1 MPVVLTDFD
10 KAVRKANRNPTPI
23 ERKQLRAPAITH
35 DLRRAVA
42 AKVINDLL
50 PKGLELIERTLDR
63 GLKDL
68 HEGLPVRRE
77 AIEAAKYAFGLA
89 GLQPGPAREESAK
102 DLSDMTK
109 EELRAFVEIGQ
120 AKLKEA
126 GSATIEGRLSDEVL
140 DMFE

>member
-1 MPVVLTDFD
+1 M
-10 KAVRKANRNPTPI
+10 RKPAPRGQSGRPAGSSEI
-23 ERKQLRAPAITH
+23 RAPAVAAAF
-35 DLRRAVA
+35 RRAFA
-42 AKVINDLL
+42 AQLVNRTM
-50 PKGLELIERTLDR
+50 PQAFELITRTIEQ

-68 HEGLPVRRE
+68 DADRPVRRE
-77 AIEAAKYAFGLA
+77 AIEAAKYGLSL
-89 GLQPGPAREESAK
+89 GGIGARRESEESAK

-126 GSATIEGRLSDEVL
+126 GNATIEGRLSDEVL